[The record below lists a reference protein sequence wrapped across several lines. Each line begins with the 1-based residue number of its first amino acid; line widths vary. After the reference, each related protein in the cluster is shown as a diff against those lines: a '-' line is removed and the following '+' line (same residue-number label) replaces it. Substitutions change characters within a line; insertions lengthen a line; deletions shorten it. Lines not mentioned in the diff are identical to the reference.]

1 MEEPNQNQKLRT
13 KEIKGVIFL
22 ALAVFLLLCLFSY
35 FPQDP
40 SFTHAV
46 PPDGPATHNLTGK
59 VGSYTA
65 DSLIRLL
72 GFASF
77 LIPLALLAGAF
88 NFFLNPSFNLDKS
101 RLGGFFFFTLSLSGL
116 LGALIRGGVTFYGEK
131 LKAGG
136 HVGTG
141 IVQFLLGYFNPAGTY
156 IILILIFI
164 VSLFFIIEF
173 SLVTVSESFSS
184 LVSSLF
190 KKVKDRL
197 PAFPTG
203 VFSRMKIKISSPPV
217 TQTQDS
223 APKKAKPRKIEQ
235 THFDFSKLK
244 SDGKFQLPPLT
255 LLDTPP
261 RKDGRVKRDQ
271 LITNSRIL
279 EKKTGRFRCGGP
291 RSGSHARSC
300 DNHV

>member
-35 FPQDP
+35 SPQDP

-101 RLGGFFFFTLSLSGL
+101 RLGGFSFTLSLAGL
-116 LGALIRGGVTFYGEK
+116 LGALIRGGVTFSGEK

-136 HVGTG
+136 
-141 IVQFLLGYFNPAGTY
+141 L
-156 IILILIFI
+156 
-164 VSLFFIIEF
+164 
-173 SLVTVSESFSS
+173 
-184 LVSSLF
+184 
-190 KKVKDRL
+190 
-197 PAFPTG
+197 
-203 VFSRMKIKISSPPV
+203 
-217 TQTQDS
+217 S
-223 APKKAKPRKIEQ
+223 APVSFNSCLAISIRRAP
-235 THFDFSKLK
+235 TSFNFNFHCFSFFHHRVFTGHGKRIFFQPGKL
-244 SDGKFQLPPLT
+244 SF
-255 LLDTPP
+255 
-261 RKDGRVKRDQ
+261 
-271 LITNSRIL
+271 
-279 EKKTGRFRCGGP
+279 
-291 RSGSHARSC
+291 
-300 DNHV
+300 